1 MRTRPAG
8 SSAAT
13 STSAPASAMVWQS
26 GSSAGVCFAAM
37 MPEMRAAASASPFSS
52 RPSLRSFSASLLQ
65 RSSARA
71 TAMREVRSFSPT
83 SIIFTSAT
91 SPRGVFSQ
99 TAIAQ
104 LIVVLAVEVPHLV
117 QQGIADFAVQLLV
130 GMRGPCEVAT
140 VEEDGGL
147 VRGRSAVG
155 RRAEE
160 PEDAGRERRIGRRQ
174 VALVGQVDD
183 RELALREALLDFL
196 GKLRHLFLHH
206 LCERRDGGRRR
217 RPEGFR
223 VELLRAG
230 EVLRGRDVVVGALGD
245 EAEVML
251 CPGVGLVGGEL
262 CQLHLGLAETA
273 QLEERDALLP
283 AGLAVVHVVVER
295 AVGGD
300 ERVGGPPEI
309 VVRHRLEQVQILEE
323 RAVLQL
329 LRAYQPALHVGEGEL
344 EIVASPEPADVQVGR
359 GAQDFGIVRVEDQG
373 ARVSG
378 PRLVQVPELGEGG
391 AAEVMGGDALRVE
404 AGGFPGAFQRALEA
418 ALLELAGGL
427 LEQIGNRGVLAT
439 R

>member
-1 MRTRPAG
+1 MAWTRASMRTRPAG

-160 PEDAGRERRIGRRQ
+160 SEDAGRERRIGRRQ
-174 VALVGQVDD
+174 VALVGQV
-183 RELALREALLDFL
+183 
-196 GKLRHLFLHH
+196 
-206 LCERRDGGRRR
+206 
-217 RPEGFR
+217 
-223 VELLRAG
+223 
-230 EVLRGRDVVVGALGD
+230 
-245 EAEVML
+245 
-251 CPGVGLVGGEL
+251 
-262 CQLHLGLAETA
+262 
-273 QLEERDALLP
+273 
-283 AGLAVVHVVVER
+283 VVES

-300 ERVGGPPEI
+300 ERVGGPPEV

-418 ALLELAGGL
+418 ALPGLA
-427 LEQIGNRGVLAT
+427 
-439 R
+439 